1 MEKYINDLL
10 ILCNK
15 YYYFD
20 IDYIKTKYNIKK
32 YDVWENFF
40 KENSHL
46 KLLFNCY
53 NAEILFIFIFN
64 IDKKYIEK
72 NYNLDI
78 NTLLH
83 NFFIDKIDYYF
94 SDCHEN
100 YINSKKHTMHLKN
113 KCNCFIKVKSIV
125 NLNIDTFIFI
135 HKTHFNPLN
144 FDIDII
150 SPNINS
156 QFKLSLENLK
166 QLKNKIPNINYSI
179 NTKKTDEIIS
189 KPNKDILLE
198 TLIENNINYIF
209 NKSPLQYNEV
219 LKNDNQD
226 IEIKQKN
233 KKIQNIKN
241 KEIQNVKNKEIQNKE
256 ISQKSEITQNSES
269 LNTESDSESIDTS
282 ETENTQISSI
292 KINTKKVEN
301 ISEIDILKQ
310 KENEINKKK
319 KMLLLLK
326 SK

>member
-135 HKTHFNPLN
+135 HKTNFNPLN

-150 SPNINS
+150 SPNLNS

-209 NKSPLQYNEV
+209 NKPPLQYNEV

-233 KKIQNIKN
+233 IKNKEIQNIKN
-241 KEIQNVKNKEIQNKE
+241 KEIQNIKNKE
-256 ISQKSEITQNSES
+256 ISQKSETTQNSES
-269 LNTESDSESIDTS
+269 LNTESDSENIDTS

-310 KENEINKKK
+310 KETEINKKK

>member
-1 MEKYINDLL
+1 MNNNMEKYINDLL

-32 YDVWENFF
+32 YDIWEKFY

-64 IDKKYIEK
+64 IDKKYIENK
-72 NYNLDI
+72 YNIDI

-100 YINSKKHTMHLKN
+100 YINSKTHTMHLKK

-135 HKTHFNPLN
+135 HKTNFNFQN

-150 SPNINS
+150 SPSINS
-156 QFKLSLENLK
+156 QFISSLENLK
-166 QLKNKIPNINYSI
+166 QLKNKIPNINYCI
-179 NTKKTDEIIS
+179 NTKKIDEIII
-189 KPNKDILLE
+189 KQNKDILLE

-209 NKSPLQYNEV
+209 NKSSIQQ
-219 LKNDNQD
+219 NDLLE
-226 IEIKQKN
+226 IENKFKEISP
-233 KKIQNIKN
+233 KKIQNTKS
-241 KEIQNVKNKEIQNKE
+241 KEILQN
-256 ISQKSEITQNSES
+256 SENSNEDNNSES
-269 LNTESDSESIDTS
+269 LHTS
-282 ETENTQISSI
+282 ETENTQISSV
-292 KINTKKVEN
+292 KTNTKKTEH
-301 ISEIDILKQ
+301 ISELDILKQ